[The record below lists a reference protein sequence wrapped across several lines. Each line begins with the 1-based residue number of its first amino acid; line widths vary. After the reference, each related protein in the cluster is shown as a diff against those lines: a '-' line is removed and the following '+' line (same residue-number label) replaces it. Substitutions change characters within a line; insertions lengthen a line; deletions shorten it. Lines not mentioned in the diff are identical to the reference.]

1 MSERLFNW
9 LTSRGAGVLLH
20 PTSLPGP
27 TGIGTLGRFA
37 FRFVDFL
44 ADTGMKYWQV
54 CPLGPTGFGD
64 SPYQCFSAFAGNPY
78 LVDLEEF
85 LEDGF
90 LDPNDLEPLRSLPET
105 VVDYGAQW
113 QFRWLIL
120 RKAFEGFRAKAR
132 PDQQA
137 AFTDF
142 RQATQE
148 WLEAYCLFMAIKS
161 QFDSRS
167 WQEWPSDAQRYG
179 LAKRRFRTKELKDK
193 VSAYAFYQF
202 KFFQQWE
209 KLRRYAAD
217 RKIQIFGDIPIF
229 VAMDSADVWTHPE
242 LFQMTENLRPGGVAG
257 VPPDYF
263 AADGQLW
270 GNPLYAWKRHAKDGF
285 AWWLARLRASFH
297 LYDVVRID
305 HFRGFDE
312 YCSISPDA
320 KNARE
325 YRWEPGPGLELFQV
339 IQKHFPEAKL
349 VAEDLG
355 VITESVRRLVNQA
368 GLPGMKILQFAF
380 EGATEYLPHNCVP
393 NSVLYPGTHDNDT
406 CRGWFNIQPENVK
419 NFLHRY
425 LRTEKPEVVWEV
437 IRAGY
442 ASASRIFIVPMQ
454 DLLNL
459 GTEARMNTPGTPSGN
474 WRWRFTSDQL
484 DGLWRDRAEEL
495 REYARLYER

>member
-20 PTSLPGP
+20 PTSLPGN

-44 ADTGMKYWQV
+44 ADAGMKYWQV

-78 LVDLEEF
+78 LVDLEEL

-90 LDPNDLEPLRSLPET
+90 LDPNDLEPLRSLSEAM
-105 VVDYGAQW
+105 VDYGAQW
-113 QFRWLIL
+113 QLRWLIL
-120 RKAFEGFRAKAR
+120 QKAFEGFRAKAR

-142 RQATQE
+142 RQSNQE
-148 WLEAYCLFMAIKS
+148 WLEPYCLFMAIKS
-161 QFDSRS
+161 QFESRS
-167 WQEWPSDAQRYG
+167 WQEWPPEAQRYP
-179 LAKRRFRTKELKDK
+179 LARRRFKTKELKDK
-193 VSAYAFYQF
+193 ASAHAFYQF
-202 KFFQQWE
+202 KFFQQWD

-242 LFQMTENLRPGGVAG
+242 LFQMTEDLKPTGVAG

-270 GNPLYAWKRHAKDGF
+270 GNPLYAWERHAKEGY
-285 AWWLARLRASFH
+285 AWWLARLRASFQ

-312 YCSISPDA
+312 YCWIPPDA
-320 KNARE
+320 KNARN
-325 YRWEPGPGLELFQV
+325 YRWEKGPGFELFQV

-355 VITESVRRLVNQA
+355 LITESVRRLVNQA

-380 EGATEYLPHNCVP
+380 EGAIEYLPHNCVP

-406 CRGWFNIQPENVK
+406 CRGWFNVQNPNVQD
-419 NFLHRY
+419 FVHRY
-425 LRTEKPEVVWEV
+425 LHMDKPEVVWDI

-459 GTEARMNTPGTPSGN
+459 GSEARMNTPGTPSGN

-484 DGLWRDRAEEL
+484 DTLWKDRREEL
-495 REYARLYER
+495 REYASLYER

>member
-20 PTSLPGP
+20 PTSLPGT

-44 ADTGMKYWQV
+44 ADAGMKYWQV

-78 LVDLEEF
+78 LVDLEELLEQGF
-85 LEDGF
+85 LE
-90 LDPNDLEPLRSLPET
+90 PNDLEPLRSLPET
-105 VVDYGAQW
+105 MVDYGAQW
-113 QFRWLIL
+113 QLRWLIL
-120 RKAFEGFRAKAR
+120 QKAFEGFRAKAR

-142 RQATQE
+142 RQSNQE
-148 WLEAYCLFMAIKS
+148 WLEPYCLFMAIKS

-167 WQEWPSDAQRYG
+167 WQEWPPEAQRYP
-179 LAKRRFRTKELKDK
+179 LAKRRFKTKELKDK
-193 VSAYAFYQF
+193 ASAHAFYQF
-202 KFFQQWE
+202 KFFQQWD

-242 LFQMTENLRPGGVAG
+242 LFQMTEDLKPTAVAG

-270 GNPLYAWKRHAKDGF
+270 GNPLYAWERHAKEGY
-285 AWWLARLRASFH
+285 AWWLARLRASFQ
-297 LYDVVRID
+297 LFDVVRID

-312 YCSISPDA
+312 YCWIPPDA
-320 KNARE
+320 KNARV
-325 YRWEPGPGLELFQV
+325 YRWEKGPGFDLFQV

-355 VITESVRRLVNQA
+355 LITESVRRLVNQA

-406 CRGWFNIQPENVK
+406 CRGWFNVQNPNVQD
-419 NFLHRY
+419 FVHRY
-425 LRTEKPEVVWEV
+425 LHTDKPEVVWDI

-442 ASASRIFIVPMQ
+442 VSASRIFIVPMQ

-459 GTEARMNTPGTPSGN
+459 GSEARMNTPGTPSGN

-484 DGLWRDRAEEL
+484 DNLWKDRREEL

>member
-78 LVDLEEF
+78 LVDLEE
-85 LEDGF
+85 LVHDGF
-90 LDPNDLEPLRSLPET
+90 LDAGDTEPLATLSERA
-105 VVDYGAQW
+105 VDYGAQW
-113 QFRWLIL
+113 EIRWLIL
-120 RKAFEGFRAKAR
+120 RRAFDGFRLKASS
-132 PDQQA
+132 DQQA
-137 AFTDF
+137 VFARF
-142 RQATQE
+142 RQTNSE
-148 WLEAYCLFMAIKS
+148 WLEAYCLFMALKS
-161 QFDSRS
+161 RFNSRS
-167 WQEWPSDAQRYG
+167 WLEWPSDFRHHAM
-179 LAKRRFRTKELKDK
+179 AKQLLPSKELEDQ

-202 KFFQQWE
+202 KFFQQWDN
-209 KLRRYAAD
+209 LRRYAAD

-242 LFQMTENLRPGGVAG
+242 LFQMTEDLRPTGVAG

-270 GNPLYAWKRHAKDGF
+270 GNPLYAWERHAKDGY
-285 AWWLARLRASFH
+285 AWWLARLRASFQ

-312 YCSISPDA
+312 YCRISPDA
-320 KNARE
+320 KNARD

-339 IQKHFPEAKL
+339 TL
-349 VAEDLG
+349 
-355 VITESVRRLVNQA
+355 R
-368 GLPGMKILQFAF
+368 KI
-380 EGATEYLPHNCVP
+380 
-393 NSVLYPGTHDNDT
+393 
-406 CRGWFNIQPENVK
+406 
-419 NFLHRY
+419 
-425 LRTEKPEVVWEV
+425 
-437 IRAGY
+437 
-442 ASASRIFIVPMQ
+442 
-454 DLLNL
+454 
-459 GTEARMNTPGTPSGN
+459 
-474 WRWRFTSDQL
+474 
-484 DGLWRDRAEEL
+484 
-495 REYARLYER
+495 

>member
-78 LVDLEEF
+78 LVDLEEL
-85 LEDGF
+85 LEEGF
-90 LDPNDLEPLRSLPET
+90 LKPNDLEPLRSLPEA
-105 VVDYGAQW
+105 VVDYGTQW
-113 QFRWLIL
+113 QLRRLIL
-120 RKAFEGFRAKAR
+120 RRAFEGFRAKAR

-142 RQATQE
+142 RQSNQE
-148 WLEAYCLFMAIKS
+148 WLEPYCLFMAIKS
-161 QFDSRS
+161 QFDSRP
-167 WQEWPSDAQRYG
+167 WQEWPIEAQRYP

-202 KFFQQWE
+202 KFFQQWD
-209 KLRRYAAD
+209 KLRRYAAE

-242 LFQMTENLRPGGVAG
+242 LFQMTEDLRPTCVAG

-263 AADGQLW
+263 SADGQLW
-270 GNPLYAWKRHAKDGF
+270 GNPLYDWERHAKEGY
-285 AWWLARLRASFH
+285 AWWLARLRASFQ

-312 YCSISPDA
+312 YCCILPDA
-320 KNARE
+320 KNARD
-325 YRWEPGPGLELFQV
+325 YRWDQGPGLEFFRV

-355 VITESVRRLVNQA
+355 LITESVRRLVNQA

-425 LRTEKPEVVWEV
+425 LHTEKPEIVWEV

-484 DGLWRDRAEEL
+484 DALWKDRREEL